1 MGSAR
6 QQSPTAQLRETS
18 QHRIHP
24 VPSAAKVAADSPL
37 LSAVIVNYRQW
48 SETLALVR
56 QLTVSSL
63 ARNGSI
69 EAVVVDNHSPVH
81 TAIRRLRRR
90 SGIALRRWKRNHG
103 FARAVNE
110 GCRLSRGRW
119 ILLLNPDVAVQD
131 QFLSAAL
138 EEVQRLLTRDPRV
151 GIVGF
156 RLRHSDGSEQLSSG
170 SFPTL
175 ASTLV
180 RILVPRARRKYPS
193 PGVDE
198 SRPVPWVTGCC
209 MLIRKDCLDQ
219 LGGFDGEFFLY
230 YEDVDFCRRAWAAGW
245 SVWYQAFPSAV
256 HHRPLHRR
264 RVSAPLRIF
273 TRHALLIYAG
283 KHWPKWQFLS
293 MTTIVRMEALFR
305 QAVADW
311 RGDARSVAAFKE
323 LGRICGDL
331 AAGRRRKARRRLDR
345 IVRDEELHGAA

>member
-6 QQSPTAQLRETS
+6 QPSPASHLRSTS
-18 QHRIHP
+18 QRRAQP
-24 VPSAAKVAADSPL
+24 VRPVAKVTGDSPL

-63 ARNGSI
+63 ARGGTI

-81 TAIRRLRRR
+81 TAIRHLRRR

-119 ILLLNPDVAVQD
+119 ILILNPDVAVD
-131 QFLSAAL
+131 GRFLSLAL
-138 EEVQRLLTRDPRV
+138 EETQRLLTRDPRV

-156 RLRHSDGSEQLSSG
+156 RLRHGDGSEQLSSG

-175 ASTLV
+175 ASTLA

-209 MLIRKDCLDQ
+209 MLIRKDCLDE
-219 LGGFDGEFFLY
+219 LGGFDDEFFLY

-245 SVWYQAFPSAV
+245 SVWYQAFPSVV

-273 TRHALLIYAG
+273 TRHALLTYAA

-293 MTTIVRMEALFR
+293 MTAIVRIEALLR

-311 RGDARSVAAFKE
+311 RGDARSVAGFKE
-323 LGRICGDL
+323 LGRICGEM
-331 AAGRRRKARRRLDR
+331 AAGRRRKARRRLER